1 MTQSVTVT
9 RRRPRSPS
17 RYRRHIVPNRAFDFL
32 YGFDLRVDFDVIF
45 VIRFYRGWQETHFKL
60 LDVSDPLYF
69 LSSERDHLQA
79 TVQSHV
85 LNDEMKKLPVF
96 KTMFSNLVHYP
107 RYTMKLEEKNPVPPF
122 IDRRWKGRAQQ
133 RLEALQKL
141 SL

>member
-32 YGFDLRVDFDVIF
+32 Y
-45 VIRFYRGWQETHFKL
+45 
-60 LDVSDPLYF
+60 DPLYF